1 MAEKPSKFP
10 ENQETQK
17 MARSDRGERPVS
29 EDEYES
35 MPERISNHFD
45 RVRDLLA
52 EETGDSNA

>member
-1 MAEKPSKFP
+1 
-10 ENQETQK
+10 
-17 MARSDRGERPVS
+17 MARSEGQERSVS

-52 EETGDSNA
+52 EATSDSDV

>member
-1 MAEKPSKFP
+1 MAEEPLKFF
-10 ENQETQK
+10 ENREIRK
-17 MARSDRGERPVS
+17 MARSDRGKRPVS

-52 EETGDSNA
+52 EETGDSNT